1 MSKKE
6 KAQESTKNQNNTAQE
21 ANSQSTQEATQENAS
36 SCCDDQE
43 ESSECDK
50 TAGQDNQLAKEWQ
63 DKYARL
69 SAEFDN
75 FRKRTL
81 KEKMDLV
88 ENGGA
93 EVLKLMLQT
102 ADDFDRALQH
112 ISDEET
118 KAGVELIYN
127 KFLSSLRSKGVEA
140 MELNGKTFD
149 VDFAEAIAKFP
160 APSPEQSGTIMD
172 VTERGYMLK
181 DKVLR
186 FAKVVVWE

>member
-6 KAQESTKNQNNTAQE
+6 KHQHQTDNQENNTNFDEAQNTQNNENQTPNETDESFDEPSASDKMTENNAQ
-21 ANSQSTQEATQENAS
+21 AVQ
-36 SCCDDQE
+36 
-43 ESSECDK
+43 
-50 TAGQDNQLAKEWQ
+50 EWQ

-81 KEKMDLV
+81 KEKMELV

-93 EVLKLMLQT
+93 DVLKSMLST

-112 ISDEET
+112 ITDENT
-118 KAGVELIYN
+118 KAGVELMYN
-127 KFLSSLRSKGVEA
+127 KFMTSLRSKGVEE
-140 MELNGKTFD
+140 MELIDKPFD
-149 VDFAEAIAKFP
+149 VDFAEAIAKMP
-160 APSPEQSGTIMD
+160 APTDDQKGIIMD
-172 VTERGYMLK
+172 VAEKGYMLK

-186 FAKVVVWE
+186 FAKVVVYQ

>member
-6 KAQESTKNQNNTAQE
+6 KAEKNTNNQQSTTQQEET
-21 ANSQSTQEATQENAS
+21 QSTQQTSQETQSN
-36 SCCDDQE
+36 CDSQSE
-43 ESSECDK
+43 ESKEGDK
-50 TAGQDNQLAKEWQ
+50 TAGQDAQVAKEWQ

-112 ISDEET
+112 ISDEEV
-118 KAGVELIYN
+118 KSGVELIYN
-127 KFLSSLRSKGVEA
+127 KFLGSLRSKGVEV
-140 MELNGKTFD
+140 MDLKGKTFD

-172 VTERGYMLK
+172 VAEKGYMLK
-181 DKVLR
+181 EKVLR
-186 FAKVVVWE
+186 FAKVVVFE